1 MEELL
6 FYAHTEEFLRL
17 HRGNKQYDGRMQRKR
32 TLCGEIVIL
41 FSEKW
46 FFDAKSTQTCNISM

>member
-17 HRGNKQYDGRMQRKR
+17 HRGNKQYDGRMQRR
-32 TLCGEIVIL
+32 TLQELCVVKL
-41 FSEKW
+41 
-46 FFDAKSTQTCNISM
+46 